1 VDKFAHLRNKRPSF
15 RSDLAYGKVY
25 KLFTHTFRGEDY
37 KVALVK
43 LFPGFERGRYGLDSC
58 SGQLPPGGGLYMIE
72 VSQIEGLVGT
82 LYNSATN
89 RTYIVD
95 PTLVIDVPGYKAK
108 RHTPA

>member
-1 VDKFAHLRNKRPSF
+1 MD
-15 RSDLAYGKVY
+15 
-25 KLFTHTFRGEDY
+25 TFRGKEY
-37 KVALVK
+37 KIALVK

-58 SGQLPPGGGLYMIE
+58 NGRLPSGGGLYAIE

-95 PTLVIDVPGYKAK
+95 PTLVIDVPGYEAK
-108 RHTPA
+108 RYVNAASD